1 MNESHAIAL
10 LGALAQ
16 DTRLQIIRYL
26 VGRDPEGAPAG
37 EIARTV
43 GATSSRA
50 SFHLSALE
58 NAGAISAERQSRYI
72 IYRANLEEL
81 GGLIS
86 FLLNDC
92 CEARPEVRSCCLP
105 GNCC

>member
-1 MNESHAIAL
+1 MNESRAIAL

-16 DTRLQIIRYL
+16 ETRLRIVRYL
-26 VGRDPEGAPAG
+26 VSRSPEGAPAG
-37 EIARTV
+37 EIGRTV
-43 GATSSRA
+43 GVASPLA
-50 SFHLSALE
+50 SFHFSALE
-58 NAGAISAERQSRYI
+58 NAGAITAERQSRNI
-72 IYRANLEEL
+72 IYRADLDEL

-92 CEARPEVRSCCLP
+92 CDGHPDVRSCCIS